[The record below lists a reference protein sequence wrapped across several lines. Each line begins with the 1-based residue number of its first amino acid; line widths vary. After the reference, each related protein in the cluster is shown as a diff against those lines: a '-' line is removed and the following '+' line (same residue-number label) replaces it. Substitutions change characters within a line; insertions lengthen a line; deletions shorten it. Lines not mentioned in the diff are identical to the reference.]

1 MNNEDENV
9 DVSLNINSQ
18 DTSSNPLLYTTSNNN
33 ILNYNSQ
40 NIETI
45 LLDLLD
51 TYETSFMPPAPPP
64 PPPSSSLYETIF
76 PLPPLTSSSVSLNEN
91 ATNSDET
98 APPTASPTTS
108 ESAPSTASST
118 TSSTA
123 SSTAPESAPQSPIT
137 MQYNSTLIPPPPR
150 LRRRNN
156 GPFNRRIPINSSS
169 LLRNLFSPQ
178 QQTTFN
184 DILNNSLNDP
194 TQDMYKNVLS
204 EEGEKTIKYLKYCR
218 SEFQD
223 QPTCMITLNDFK
235 DDDDIVQL
243 PCKHIFQK
251 EGILNWLKN
260 EDSRCP
266 VCRKELPSKEEKKII
281 SEPSRNQISRT
292 TNTRITPRSL
302 LMNFI
307 DNQVRREEEQDLQ
320 DAIFASLLETNT
332 TPASDTE
339 SGDSNP
345 NITIQ

>member
-1 MNNEDENV
+1 MNNEDENI

-18 DTSSNPLLYTTSNNN
+18 DTSSNPLLYTTSNNT

-91 ATNSDET
+91 ATNSHET
-98 APPTASPTTS
+98 APSTAPESAPPTASPI
-108 ESAPSTASST
+108 AQST
-118 TSSTA
+118 
-123 SSTAPESAPQSPIT
+123 APQSPIT

-204 EEGEKTIKYLKYCR
+204 EEGEKTIKYLKYCK
-218 SEFQD
+218 SEFHD

-235 DDDDIVQL
+235 DDDDIIQL

-281 SEPSRNQISRT
+281 SEPSRNQISRE
-292 TNTRITPRSL
+292 TNTRITPSSL

-339 SGDSNP
+339 SSDSNP
-345 NITIQ
+345 NITTQ